1 MPPNIVTFLLTFP
14 VVAASSAPRG
24 SARTGAARSV
34 FLLSCKQAHTHAATL
49 NVCAARPDLYPESIA
64 RSFYKTCG
72 ARARAGNAPSV
83 PCVQTVFSCCLPP
96 LQAQAAG
103 AVLGRTQ
110 RGSGCTHL
118 GRDATWNI
126 LPFSTSGPAWG
137 VNGSSCNVQVGSF
150 SFFNNSAVNY

>member
-49 NVCAARPDLYPESIA
+49 NVCAARPDLYPESITC
-64 RSFYKTCG
+64 SFYKTCG
-72 ARARAGNAPSV
+72 AGARAGNAPSV

-110 RGSGCTHL
+110 RKRCSLEYHYLTLFHFRTCLGSERKQLRCA
-118 GRDATWNI
+118 GRVI
-126 LPFSTSGPAWG
+126 LFL
-137 VNGSSCNVQVGSF
+137 
-150 SFFNNSAVNY
+150 